1 MSRLPTGIVAS
12 GLLRAAEAFGGNGV
26 VLNRGDPD
34 AGALLVVVTRRGA
47 DPKLLERLSTLEGE
61 LQWNLRNNGESISF
75 DSVARLIDKKKRF
88 DRDLWVLEL
97 DVADAEQF
105 IALTFGQT

>member
-47 DPKLLERLSTLEGE
+47 DPRLLERLSTIG
-61 LQWNLRNNGESISF
+61 R
-75 DSVARLIDKKKRF
+75 
-88 DRDLWVLEL
+88 
-97 DVADAEQF
+97 
-105 IALTFGQT
+105 